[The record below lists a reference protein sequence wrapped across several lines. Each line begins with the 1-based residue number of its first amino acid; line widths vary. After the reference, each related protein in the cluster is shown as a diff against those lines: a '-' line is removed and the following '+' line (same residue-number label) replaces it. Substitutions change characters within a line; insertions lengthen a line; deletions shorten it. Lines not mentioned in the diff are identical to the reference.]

1 MPRPFF
7 SAERPRMPV
16 RWLALTALA
25 GFPLVSAAA
34 DTAPSGADD
43 TMEEVVV
50 YGRGSQVELPPLY
63 AGEQVARG
71 GRVGLFGNLDMME
84 TPFTSTN
91 YSAELMRNQQ
101 SVSVADVLRNDP
113 TVQVARGFGNF
124 QEVYV
129 IRGLPVFSDDM
140 TYNGLYGIL
149 PRQFVAAELLER
161 VEVFRGAS
169 AFLNGAAPGGS
180 GLGGAVNL
188 VPKRAGETPLTR
200 FTTGVQND
208 GHAYVGLDAGRRFG
222 AGDAFGVRINALRR
236 DGETAVDD
244 EDREL
249 TVFSAGFDF
258 AGERLRLSA
267 DFGFQDH
274 DVDRPRPSV
283 TPLAAVPGAPDA
295 DGNFAQPWT
304 YTEETQLF
312 GVARGEFDLNESLT
326 LWVAGG
332 ARGGEEDNVLA
343 NPNAAR
349 NGATTAFRFD
359 NYREDTV
366 YSGEVGAR
374 AEFRTGPLAHRLV
387 VSGSIYALESKNAFA
402 LSDFLTPFASSLYRP
417 VPVVAPAANFF
428 TGGVLDD
435 PRVTQETDLRSIAIA
450 DMIALFDERV
460 LLTGG
465 ARLQNIAQR
474 SYDFNSGARLS
485 GYDESRW
492 TPVGGIVVR
501 PLERVAL
508 YANYIE
514 GLQPGEVAPALSG
527 GTPVSNAGEV
537 FAPFQAE
544 QYEVGAKYDGGSF
557 GATLA
562 WFSTQIPSAFVE
574 NGVFS
579 VDGRQRNRGVELSLF
594 GAPRE
599 DIRVLG
605 GLIVLDAEQ
614 RRTQNGQFDG
624 KDVIGVPD
632 LQANLNVEWDLPFLA
647 GLTADARFI
656 YTASQYVDGANTFE
670 TPSWARFD
678 LGVRYAT
685 RVAGRGV
692 SVRARLENL
701 AGNDYW
707 ASVGGF
713 PGANYLVLGAPRT
726 FLLSASV
733 DF

>member
-1 MPRPFF
+1 MPPC
-7 SAERPRMPV
+7 PRDGRRSRRAVGLLSCGLIVVAPY
-16 RWLALTALA
+16 A
-25 GFPLVSAAA
+25 AAA
-34 DTAPSGADD
+34 DDSAASAR

-50 YGRGSQVELPPLY
+50 YGSGSQVELPPLF

-71 GRVGLFGNLDMME
+71 GRVGLFGNLDFME

-129 IRGLPVFSDDM
+129 IRGMPVFSDDM

-149 PRQFVAAELLER
+149 PRQFVAAEFLER

-188 VPKRAGETPLTR
+188 VPKRARAAPLTR
-200 FTTGVQND
+200 FTTGFQND
-208 GHAYVGLDAGRRFG
+208 GHAYAALDAGRRFG
-222 AGDAFGVRINALRR
+222 AGDAFGVRVNAMRR
-236 DGETAVDD
+236 DGETAVDG

-249 TVFSAGFDF
+249 TVFSTGFDF

-283 TPLAAVPGAPDA
+283 TPAGAVPGAPDS
-295 DGNFAQPWT
+295 DDNFAQPWT

-312 GVARGEFDLNESLT
+312 GVARGEYDLTDHVT
-326 LWVAGG
+326 LWLAGG

-343 NPNAAR
+343 NPTATV
-349 NGATTAFRFD
+349 NGTTTAFRFD

-366 YSGEVGAR
+366 YSGEAGAR
-374 AEFRTGPLAHRLV
+374 AEFATGPIAHRLV
-387 VSGSIYALESKNAFA
+387 VSGSIYSLESNNAFA
-402 LSDFLTPFASSLYRP
+402 LSSFFAPFASSIYDP
-417 VPVVAPAANFF
+417 VAVVAPVADFF
-428 TGGVLDD
+428 TGGVLND
-435 PRVTQETDLRSIAIA
+435 PRVTQGTDMRSIAVA

-465 ARLQNIAQR
+465 ARLQNIEQR
-474 SYDFNSGARLS
+474 SYDFNTGARLS

-501 PLERVAL
+501 PLTQVAL

-514 GLQPGEVAPALSG
+514 GLQPGDVAPALSG
-527 GTPVSNAGEV
+527 AVPVANAGEV
-537 FAPFQAE
+537 FAPYQSE
-544 QYEVGAKYDGGSF
+544 QYEVGVKYDGGNL
-557 GATLA
+557 GVTVA
-562 WFSTQIPSAFVE
+562 WFSTSVPGGFVE

-579 VDGRQRNRGVELSLF
+579 VDGRQRNRGFEMSLF

-599 DIRVLG
+599 DVRILG
-605 GLIVLDAEQ
+605 GFTVLDAEQ
-614 RRTQNGQFDG
+614 RRTPGKLFDG
-624 KDVIGVPD
+624 NDVVGVPD
-632 LQANLNVEWDLPFLA
+632 VQGNVNLEWDLPILA

-656 YTASQYVDGANTFE
+656 YTASQYVDAANTFA
-670 TPSWARFD
+670 TPAWTRFD

-685 RVAGRGV
+685 TVAGRGV
-692 SVRARLENL
+692 SLRARLENV

-726 FLLSASV
+726 FLMSAAV